1 MRARAV
7 IKYLDQDFQALRS
20 GCLSSGQLFS
30 DPAFPAGP
38 ESLGFEE
45 LGPESPKAEGVQWKR
60 PGELCSEPKF
70 IIGGATR
77 TDICQGDL
85 GDCWLM
91 AAIASLTLDQDILA
105 RVIHPDQSFTQEY
118 AGIFHFRLWQ
128 YGQWVDVVIDD
139 RLPTKDGTLLFVQSA
154 DGNEF
159 WSALLE
165 KAYAK
170 VNGCYEALK
179 GGCATEGFEDFTGGI
194 CERYQLSTAPPNLFY
209 IMKQALSRGSLLST
223 AISDTACQTEA
234 VTEEQ
239 LVKRHAYS
247 ITGAEE
253 VDVDGSLVQLVRL
266 RNPWGHKE
274 WNGAWSDE

>member
-1 MRARAV
+1 
-7 IKYLDQDFQALRS
+7 
-20 GCLSSGQLFS
+20 
-30 DPAFPAGP
+30 
-38 ESLGFEE
+38 
-45 LGPESPKAEGVQWKR
+45 
-60 PGELCSEPKF
+60 
-70 IIGGATR
+70 
-77 TDICQGDL
+77 
-85 GDCWLM
+85 DCWLM

-274 WNGAWSDE
+274 WNGAWSDESKEWDQVLPQVKDELFNCADDGEFWMAYSDFRERYSKVEICNLIPEVPSRSLVGPWDLWQFEGSDMVLNDTIRSVFH